1 MFSFGKRSVVFV
13 LILFIV
19 IALVGWAWRQRDSLP
34 FITKPLM
41 TIMSPFEY
49 GASRVMDS
57 LTSSIHIVDI
67 SLKNRIEWESLEK
80 ENADLKSRTVDY
92 DEVVAEN
99 DRLRALLNFKSSH
112 NQYQLL
118 AGSVISRDYGTWT
131 NTMIIDVGSGEG
143 VEKDMPVITPSGV
156 VGFISD
162 VYPHSARVQLLTDP
176 RTSIGVIVYVL
187 AGMFFWELKEVVRNV
202 FGSVVRGNGNVPTEP
217 QFVNIAKDAD
227 ILEGDTLVTSGFG
240 SIYPKGLPI
249 GTIVSIHQN
258 ENDFVKYAVI
268 RPSVDFSKLEEVFVI
283 LKSADTG
290 SYEKPEVT
298 PKLVPQTNR
307 DKVEG
312 IKGAAAL

>member
-1 MFSFGKRSVVFV
+1 MFSFGKRSVVIV
-13 LILFIV
+13 LILFII
-19 IALVGWAWRQRDSLP
+19 IAVVGWAWRQRDSLP
-34 FITKPLM
+34 FVTKPLQVVAA
-41 TIMSPFEY
+41 PFEY
-49 GASRVMDS
+49 GASSIVDS
-57 LTSSIHIVDI
+57 LTSGIHIVDI

-80 ENADLKSRTVDY
+80 ENADLKARSVDY

-99 DRLRALLNFKSSH
+99 NRLRGLLDFKNSH
-112 NQYQLL
+112 NQYQLV
-118 AGSVISRDYGTWT
+118 AGSVISRDYGTWS
-131 NTMIIDVGSGEG
+131 NTMIIDVGTAEG
-143 VEKDMPVITPSGV
+143 IDKDMPVITPSGV

-176 RTSIGVIVYVL
+176 RTSIGAIVQRPESRVS
-187 AGMFFWELKEVVRNV
+187 
-202 FGSVVRGNGNVPTEP
+202 SVVRGNGNVPTEP

-227 ILEGDTLVTSGFG
+227 ILEGDTLITSGFG
-240 SIYPKGLPI
+240 SIYPKGLYI

-283 LKSADTG
+283 LKSSGGGT
-290 SYEKPEVT
+290 YEKPDVT

>member
-176 RTSIGVIVYVL
+176 RTSIGAIVQRPESRVS
-187 AGMFFWELKEVVRNV
+187 
-202 FGSVVRGNGNVPTEP
+202 SVVRGNGNVPTEP

-290 SYEKPEVT
+290 SYE
-298 PKLVPQTNR
+298 
-307 DKVEG
+307 
-312 IKGAAAL
+312 

>member
-176 RTSIGVIVYVL
+176 RTSIGAIVQRPESRVS
-187 AGMFFWELKEVVRNV
+187 
-202 FGSVVRGNGNVPTEP
+202 SVVRGNGNVPTEP
-217 QFVNIAKDAD
+217 QFVNIAKAYYAAQGRD
-227 ILEGDTLVTSGFG
+227 IEIIKLNG
-240 SIYPKGLPI
+240 SIELAPLLGLSDVIVDIVETGTTLRENNLKVITEFMPI
-249 GTIVSIHQN
+249 SARFIANRASYQFKRQEIDLLL
-258 ENDFVKYAVI
+258 E
-268 RPSVDFSKLEEVFVI
+268 KL
-283 LKSADTG
+283 A
-290 SYEKPEVT
+290 EVT
-298 PKLVPQTNR
+298 Q
-307 DKVEG
+307 G
-312 IKGAAAL
+312 